1 MKGRCAGALLLALCL
16 FALAGCGGNAKGT
29 EYAVY
34 YCNQAAGEEAALV
47 AEKRVLPPDTEPVE
61 GLLNL
66 LLSPPQSENLTMAI
80 PSGVTLRKWTLYNGL
95 LTVDFSSGYGVLSG
109 IDLTLADYSVVL
121 TLTQLEGVEAVMIT
135 AEGEMLSFR
144 DHQRLTAE
152 EAWSALQSGMS
163 EETAQ
168 DVSYCLR
175 RRTTIRIAIVGPLC
189 RPPVSGGL
197 FL

>member
-16 FALAGCGGNAKGT
+16 LTLAGCGGNAKGT

-152 EAWSALQSGMS
+152 EAWSALQSGTS
-163 EETAQ
+163 GRTDQ
-168 DVSYCLR
+168 DVS
-175 RRTTIRIAIVGPLC
+175 
-189 RPPVSGGL
+189 
-197 FL
+197 

>member
-1 MKGRCAGALLLALCL
+1 MKGRCVGALLLALCL

-34 YCNQAAGEEAALV
+34 YCNQAVGEEAALV

-168 DVSYCLR
+168 DVS
-175 RRTTIRIAIVGPLC
+175 
-189 RPPVSGGL
+189 
-197 FL
+197 

>member
-1 MKGRCAGALLLALCL
+1 M
-16 FALAGCGGNAKGT
+16 
-29 EYAVY
+29 
-34 YCNQAAGEEAALV
+34 

-121 TLTQLEGVEAVMIT
+121 TLTQLEG

-168 DVSYCLR
+168 DVS
-175 RRTTIRIAIVGPLC
+175 
-189 RPPVSGGL
+189 
-197 FL
+197 

>member
-1 MKGRCAGALLLALCL
+1 
-16 FALAGCGGNAKGT
+16 
-29 EYAVY
+29 
-34 YCNQAAGEEAALV
+34 
-47 AEKRVLPPDTEPVE
+47 
-61 GLLNL
+61 
-66 LLSPPQSENLTMAI
+66 MAI
-80 PSGVTLRKWTLYNGL
+80 TIGVTLRMWTLYNGL
-95 LTVDFSSGYGVLSG
+95 LTVDFASGYGVLSG

-168 DVSYCLR
+168 DVS
-175 RRTTIRIAIVGPLC
+175 
-189 RPPVSGGL
+189 
-197 FL
+197 

>member
-1 MKGRCAGALLLALCL
+1 MKERCAGALLLALCL

-47 AEKRVLPPDTEPVE
+47 AEKRVE

-168 DVSYCLR
+168 DVS
-175 RRTTIRIAIVGPLC
+175 
-189 RPPVSGGL
+189 
-197 FL
+197 